1 MCLNVASSFEGHV
14 DVKRILPLALLTAG
28 CATLAP
34 NLPAITD
41 APTDARASGRVVW
54 HDLLTDTPDES
65 RRFYSELFGWEFE
78 RPGFGGPRGYELI
91 RHDGRLIGGMVDA
104 NLLRRDVNISQWITV
119 ISVDDID
126 SAAARVERE
135 GGEVLTPP
143 TDVGARGTLAV
154 ATGSEGAVFAL
165 VETRDGD
172 PGEAEP
178 VTNGWLWDELWTG
191 DVDRST
197 AFYRSVLGYG
207 FEDRRP
213 GAADT
218 NYRLLT
224 AGGRPRAGVLSNPF
238 EGERP
243 VWVNYLR
250 VADPAAVAARVAS
263 LGGRVLVEAHNRPVG
278 GRVALIADPSGAAV
292 ALQTWPLD

>member
-1 MCLNVASSFEGHV
+1 V
-14 DVKRILPLALLTAG
+14 LLLLAG

-41 APTDARASGRVVW
+41 APTGSRTNGRVVW
-54 HDLLTDTPDES
+54 HDLLTNTPDES
-65 RRFYSELFGWEFE
+65 RRFYSELFGWDFE
-78 RPGFGGPRGYELI
+78 RPGIGGPRGYELI

-119 ISVDDID
+119 ISVDDVD
-126 SAAARVERE
+126 AAASNVEHE

-143 TDVGARGTLAV
+143 TDVGARGRIAV
-154 ATGSEGAVFAL
+154 ATGAEGAVFAM
-165 VETRDGD
+165 VQTSAGD
-172 PGEAEP
+172 PGETEP
-178 VTNGWLWDELWTG
+178 ATNGWLWDELWTG
-191 DVDRST
+191 DVDGST
-197 AFYRSVLGYG
+197 AFYRNVLGYDV
-207 FEDRRP
+207 EDRRI

-218 NYRLLT
+218 TYRLLN
-224 AGGRPRAGVLSNPF
+224 AGGRPRAGVLANPF

-250 VADPAAVAARVAS
+250 VADPAAVADRAGS
-263 LGGRVLVEAHNRPVG
+263 LGGRVLVEEQNRPAG
-278 GRVALIADPSGAAV
+278 GRVALIADPSGAAI

>member
-1 MCLNVASSFEGHV
+1 M
-14 DVKRILPLALLTAG
+14 KRILPAALILAG

-41 APTDARASGRVVW
+41 APTGSRTSGRVVW
-54 HDLLTDTPDES
+54 HDLLTSTPDES

-78 RPGFGGPRGYELI
+78 RPGIGGPRGYELI
-91 RHDGRLIGGMVDA
+91 RQDGRLIGGMVDA
-104 NLLRRDVNISQWITV
+104 NLLRRDVDISQWITL
-119 ISVDDID
+119 ISVDDVQ
-126 SAAARVERE
+126 AAVASVERE
-135 GGEVLTPP
+135 GGEVLTRP
-143 TDVGARGTLAV
+143 TDVGARGTIAV
-154 ATGSEGAVFAL
+154 VTGVEGAVFAMI
-165 VETRDGD
+165 ETKAGD
-172 PGEAEP
+172 PGETEP

-191 DVDRST
+191 DVERST
-197 AFYRSVLGYG
+197 GFYRNVLGYS

-218 NYRLLT
+218 TYRLLT
-224 AGGRPRAGVLSNPF
+224 AGGRPRAGVMANPF

-250 VADPAAVAARVAS
+250 VADPAAVTARVAS
-263 LGGRVLVEAHNRPVG
+263 LGGRVLVEAQARPIG
-278 GRVALIADPSGAAV
+278 GRVAFIADPSGAAI